1 MKKITPHLWFDK
13 HAKDAAQFYTSL
25 FSNSKVES
33 ISTITN
39 TPSGDCDIVSFSLE
53 GEPFMAISAGPN
65 FKINPSISF
74 FVSFSEEEEIS
85 KVYTALSN
93 EGTSLMPYDT
103 YPWAEKYAWLQDK
116 YGVSWQ
122 LSLSTTHSY
131 AQKITPFLMFTGPVA
146 GKAKEAIDFY
156 TNIFPNSKTNTVVNY
171 QEGDGDKVGFIKHSQ
186 FTLNNQ
192 LFMAIDSSLDH
203 KFIFNEAISLI
214 INCDTQEEIDYYWEK
229 LSAVPE
235 AEQCGWLKDKYGVSW
250 QITPTVMDE
259 MMTKGNSKQREA
271 VTNAFLKMKKFD
283 IKTLEKAYNS

>member
-1 MKKITPHLWFDK
+1 MKKITLHFWFDNQ
-13 HAKDAAQFYTSL
+13 AKEASEFYTSL
-25 FSNSKVES
+25 FSNSKIEN
-33 ISTITN
+33 ITTIKD

-53 GEPFMAISAGPN
+53 NEPFMAISAGPH
-65 FKINPSISF
+65 FRINPSISF
-74 FVSFSEEEEIS
+74 FVAFSEEEEIS

-93 EGTSLMPYDT
+93 GGVSLMPYDT

-131 AQKITPFLMFTGPVA
+131 TQKITPFLMFTGSVA
-146 GKAKEAIDFY
+146 GKAKEALDFY
-156 TNIFPNSKTNTVVNY
+156 TSIFPNSKTNTVVNY
-171 QEGDGDKVGFIKHSQ
+171 QEGDGDNVGFVKHSQ

-203 KFIFNEAISLI
+203 QFNFNEAISLI
-214 INCDTQEEIDYYWEK
+214 VSCDTQDEIDYYWEK

-250 QITPTVMDE
+250 QITPIVMDK
-259 MMTKGNSKQREA
+259 MMSKGTDKQIEA

-283 IKTLEKAYNS
+283 IKTLEEVYNS